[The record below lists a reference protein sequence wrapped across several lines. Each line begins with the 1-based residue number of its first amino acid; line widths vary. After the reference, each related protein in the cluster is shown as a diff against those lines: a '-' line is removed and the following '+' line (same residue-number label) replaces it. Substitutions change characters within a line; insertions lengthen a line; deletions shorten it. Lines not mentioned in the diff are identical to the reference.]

1 MSRRRYRFIDG
12 ELVEI
17 PLDAPARAQN
27 TGPAVISDN
36 LDYMVSMA
44 DGKRYTS
51 KAKYRAELKA
61 RGYTE
66 VGNERMPDIPR
77 PQSRGVEMDIK
88 RAIHEVM
95 NR

>member
-1 MSRRRYRFIDG
+1 MRTRYRFIDG

-17 PLDAPARAQN
+17 STDAPTRSNA
-27 TGPAVISDN
+27 GPAVISDN
-36 LDYMVSMA
+36 LDYMVSHA

-77 PQSRGVEMDIK
+77 PEPRGVEHDIK

>member
-1 MSRRRYRFIDG
+1 MRTRYRFING
-12 ELVEI
+12 EMVEI
-17 PLDAPARAQN
+17 STDAPVRSNA
-27 TGPAVISDN
+27 GPAVISDS

-51 KAKYRAELKA
+51 KAKYRAELRA

-66 VGNERMPDIPR
+66 VGNERMPDAPR
-77 PQSRGVEMDIK
+77 PEPRGVEMDIK
-88 RAIHEVM
+88 RAIYEAS